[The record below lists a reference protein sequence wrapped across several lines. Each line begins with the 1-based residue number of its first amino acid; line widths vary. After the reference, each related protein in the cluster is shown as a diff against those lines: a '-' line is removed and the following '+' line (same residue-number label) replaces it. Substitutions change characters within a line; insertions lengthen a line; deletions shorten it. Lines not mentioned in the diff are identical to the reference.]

1 MAGRSTTKMESPYCS
16 SLGRWWA
23 AWASSMASSWSPNSS
38 WICLSSSGEGS
49 WRPIQT
55 KWSGFL
61 RTSLM
66 SGMATSP
73 TRLPSAYATEATT
86 PSIGPLGS
94 SEGGSAPLPKPP
106 PDAVRAAGRR
116 GAGALPSEASNL
128 RTAPA
133 KPALEAEHS
142 CSRGHGH
149 YLDRS
154 LRCASVAHEDEGRP
168 QGRMRHGGVA
178 QELELRRA
186 QGRRAPERLVSA
198 IGLEEARGQ
207 KGGGPGGHGPMRD
220 QEPARPRI
228 EESPRQP

>member
-1 MAGRSTTKMESPYCS
+1 MARSC
-16 SLGRWWA
+16 R
-23 AWASSMASSWSPNSS
+23 PNSCWS
-38 WICLSSSGEGS
+38 CRRSSGDGS

-55 KWSGFL
+55 KTPGCL

-86 PSIGPLGS
+86 PSIGALGS

-106 PDAVRAAGRR
+106 PDVVRAAGRR

-154 LRCASVAHEDEGRP
+154 LRCATVAHEDEGRP
-168 QGRMRHGGVA
+168 QGRVRHGGVA

-186 QGRRAPERLVSA
+186 QGRRTPERLVSA
-198 IGLEEARGQ
+198 VGLEETRGE
-207 KGGGPGGHGPMRD
+207 KGGGLRGHGPVRD
-220 QEPARPRI
+220 QEPARARI

>member
-1 MAGRSTTKMESPYCS
+1 MWVSPSSTCCSSEDRMAGRSTTKMESPYCS

-38 WICLSSSGEGS
+38 LICLSSSGEGS

-86 PSIGPLGS
+86 PSIGALG
-94 SEGGSAPLPKPP
+94 
-106 PDAVRAAGRR
+106 RAA
-116 GAGALPSEASNL
+116 
-128 RTAPA
+128 
-133 KPALEAEHS
+133 
-142 CSRGHGH
+142 
-149 YLDRS
+149 
-154 LRCASVAHEDEGRP
+154 VAHEDEGRP
-168 QGRMRHGGVA
+168 QGRVRHGGVA
-178 QELELRRA
+178 QELELGRA

-198 IGLEEARGQ
+198 VGLEETRRQ
-207 KGGGPGGHGPMRD
+207 KGGGLRGHGPVRD
-220 QEPARPRI
+220 QEPARARI